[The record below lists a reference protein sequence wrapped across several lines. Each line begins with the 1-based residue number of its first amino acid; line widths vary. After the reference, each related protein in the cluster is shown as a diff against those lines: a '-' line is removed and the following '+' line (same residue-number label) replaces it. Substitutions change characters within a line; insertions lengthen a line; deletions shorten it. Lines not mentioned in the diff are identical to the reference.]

1 MNEVGVRPIDLC
13 RGLLAALDASEG
25 RRRRRKRDTTPDAVG
40 IEIKRSLLEQ
50 ALRDDP
56 EPHEFESWLLARCL
70 AEAGHGSVG
79 AFRTMALEILAEWRH
94 AQAAPD
100 FLDWLA
106 RGAPSEDRLDSALGD
121 GSDRAPA

>member
-1 MNEVGVRPIDLC
+1 MNEIAARPIDLC

-40 IEIKRSLLEQ
+40 IVIKRSLLEQ
-50 ALRDDP
+50 ALHEDP
-56 EPHEFESWLLARCL
+56 EPEAFEGWLLAHCL
-70 AEAGHGSVG
+70 TPPPGASVG
-79 AFRTMALEILAEWRH
+79 ACRVMALEILAEWRH
-94 AQAAPD
+94 AQASPE

-121 GSDRAPA
+121 GSGRAAS